1 MLDICICKLSSVI
14 VTGHT
19 GHTGHTFYDTS
30 PLWNFNCVCYFEFR
44 KASSFNNPI
53 KKVENFVS
61 VAQIRRNIP

>member
-1 MLDICICKLSSVI
+1 MLDICTCKFSSVI
-14 VTGHT
+14 VTGHA

-30 PLWNFNCVCYFEFR
+30 PLWNFEFR

>member
-19 GHTGHTFYDTS
+19 GHTGHTFYDTWS
-30 PLWNFNCVCYFEFR
+30 VWNFNCVCYFEFR

-53 KKVENFVS
+53 KKVKNFVS
-61 VAQIRRNIP
+61 VAQIKRNIP